1 MQKNDWGLTCIR
13 WGSGLEGMGMEG
25 EEDEWYEIMDNKWI
39 SRMDISLQEMDIE
52 GTAGLPGLVFIM
64 AL

>member
-1 MQKNDWGLTCIR
+1 
-13 WGSGLEGMGMEG
+13 MEG